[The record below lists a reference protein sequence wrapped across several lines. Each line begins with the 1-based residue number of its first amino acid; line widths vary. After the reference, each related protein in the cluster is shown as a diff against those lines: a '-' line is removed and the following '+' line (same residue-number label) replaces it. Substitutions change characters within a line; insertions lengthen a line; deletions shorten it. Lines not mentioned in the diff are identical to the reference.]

1 MVKLITISELARFL
15 NLINS
20 KNQKPKNYILRYW
33 EKAFKEIKPVILRN
47 RRYYSK
53 KQVEKIELIN
63 FLLKDRGLT
72 INGVKKVLK
81 KNVKSLD
88 DYNSDSLKASYQK
101 DYLKEKSRKILEK
114 IKKLKK
120 NGKKISYKS

>member
-1 MVKLITISELARFL
+1 MVKLITISELARSL

-33 EKAFKEIKPVILRN
+33 EKVFKEIKPVILRN

>member
-1 MVKLITISELARFL
+1 MVKLITISELARSL

-33 EKAFKEIKPVILRN
+33 EKVFKEIKPVILRN

-101 DYLKEKSRKILEK
+101 DYLKEKSKKILEK